1 MVLLPIAVVLPT
13 AVALLSV
20 PLTMLL
26 LLMLDDDDGESENG
40 AVYGTIT

>member
-26 LLMLDDDDGESENG
+26 LMLDDDDGESENG